1 MHRTHGGVSLLLLP
15 ATAALLWI
23 ALGLPQRASTGLVLR
38 GDRVEEV
45 AREGPAARAGIRV
58 GDRLVPDD
66 PDAVWAH
73 STSGLTAGLRPDRPT
88 RLTLR
93 RGDRSLQVSLVPEHL
108 PRGDFRL
115 LALLLMVS
123 CGFLLLASVVW
134 SERRDALTRGFF
146 LLCLAFAILVA
157 PLPQWRS
164 PAAALLYEALYT
176 GITLF
181 LPALFVHFF
190 VLFPESSR
198 PTGKLGAVVTASYAL
213 ATLLYVMLLLP
224 LTLPPPIR
232 PALEPFVGGVET
244 VAALWF
250 AVGVLAAA
258 GLFVRSFRAA
268 GGTDA
273 RRRLRVALGG
283 TLLGVAPLAGVIV
296 ARSVSPGTAVPGERL
311 AVVATL
317 LVPASFAW
325 AIVVHRIFDVRV
337 ALRAVAF
344 VGALALGGLATLV
357 VSDWVASTRGPA
369 TADRVSAGA
378 LVTMVLGAALAGAGV
393 SAFRPR
399 TIGVLEKRVR
409 RAAINGVESANHG
422 ARTLEDLLGDACR
435 RIATDLRLA
444 GCAAIELVAPRPRL
458 LAATGGM
465 TARIGPAFAS
475 AWENVGGV
483 TAVDALDLEASDRDA
498 LDDAGVRWLLPIG
511 EAPVRVVLLLG
522 RRLAGAWLGTHEQRE
537 LERLAA
543 HLDVAVENFELRR
556 EASTHVAFD
565 RELREARSIQTRFL
579 PRRIPVY
586 PTLDC
591 AAAAHSCEAVGGDYY
606 DFIETGGR
614 DFTIAVGD
622 AAGHG
627 VPAALLLAGV
637 QARFRNEARLGLG
650 PSALLAALNRQLV
663 QLEQPEKFVGLLCAR
678 VDVRHAR
685 IGFANAGLTPPLVR
699 RRGGRFEE
707 LMDGG
712 VLLGVRAEAEY
723 RDAWLDLARGDV
735 AVLHTDGLTEAQ
747 RGDELFGT
755 ERVQEVLD
763 RTAGRRASEILAALI
778 AAVRAFADRPLDDLT
793 VVVLKQITDP
803 PAWGATR
810 AA

>member
-45 AREGPAARAGIRV
+45 APQGPASRAGIRV
-58 GDRLVPDD
+58 GDRLVPAD
-66 PDAVWAH
+66 PGVVWAH
-73 STSGLTAGLRPDRPT
+73 STSGLTAGLAPDRPSV
-88 RLTLR
+88 LTIR
-93 RGDRSLQVSLVPEHL
+93 RGERSLAVTLVPEHL

-115 LALLLMVS
+115 LAMLLMVA

-157 PLPQWRS
+157 PMPQWRS
-164 PAAALLYEALYT
+164 PAAAFLYEALYT

-181 LPALFVHFF
+181 LPALFIHFF

-198 PTGKLGAVVTASYAL
+198 PTGWLGAIVTASYAL
-213 ATLLYVMLLLP
+213 ATLLYVLLLLP
-224 LTLPPPIR
+224 LTLPAPLR
-232 PALEPFVGGVET
+232 PGLEPLVAGVET
-244 VAALWF
+244 IAALWF
-250 AVGVLAAA
+250 AVGVLVAA
-258 GLFVRSFRAA
+258 GLFVRSFRATA
-268 GGTDA
+268 GTDA
-273 RRRLRVALGG
+273 RRRLRVALAG
-283 TLLGVAPLAGVIV
+283 TLLGVAPLAGAIV
-296 ARSVSPGTAVPGERL
+296 ARSLWPGTPVPGERL

-344 VGALALGGLATLV
+344 VGALALGGVLTLV
-357 VSDWVASTRGPA
+357 VSDRVASTRGLV

-378 LVTMVLGAALAGAGV
+378 LVAMALGAAFAGATV
-393 SAFRPR
+393 SALRPR
-399 TIGVLEKRVR
+399 TIGAIEKPVR
-409 RAAINGVESANHG
+409 RATGIESG
-422 ARTLEDLLGDACR
+422 ASGGAGTLEELLSDACR
-435 RIATDLRLA
+435 RIAADLRLA
-444 GCAAIELVAPRPRL
+444 GCAALELGGPRPRL
-458 LAATGGM
+458 LAETQGM
-465 TARIGPAFAS
+465 TPAIGPTFS
-475 AWENVGGV
+475 AAAENAGGV
-483 TAVDALDLEASDRDA
+483 TPVDALGLEAADHDA
-498 LDDAGVRWLLPIG
+498 LADAGVRWLVPVG
-511 EAPVRVVLLLG
+511 PAPVRIVLLLG
-522 RRLAGAWLGTHEQRE
+522 RRLAGSWLGTHEERE

-543 HLDVAVENFELRR
+543 HLDVAVENFDLRR
-556 EASTHVAFD
+556 EASTHVAYD
-565 RELREARSIQTRFL
+565 RALREARSIQTRFL

-699 RRGGRFEE
+699 RRDGRFEE
-707 LMDGG
+707 VMDGG

-747 RGDELFGT
+747 RVDELFGT

-763 RTAGRRASEILAALI
+763 RHAGWSASEILAALI

-803 PAWGATR
+803 PAWGAR